1 VPPRRRLKARS
12 PEQAAL
18 GDAIRRTRKRAELT
32 QEQLADRA
40 EINAK
45 QIGILE
51 RGRGNPSYTTLARV
65 ASALELR
72 IGELTTLADLLH
84 DERRLG

>member
-1 VPPRRRLKARS
+1 MPPRRRLKARS

-18 GDAIRRTRKRAELT
+18 GEAIRQTRRRAELS

-51 RGRGNPSYTTLARV
+51 RGTGNPSYMTLARV
-65 ASALELR
+65 ASALEVR
-72 IGELTTLADLLH
+72 IGELTTLADRLH
-84 DERRLG
+84 DQRRLG

>member
-1 VPPRRRLKARS
+1 VPPRRRLRARS
-12 PEQAAL
+12 PEHAAL
-18 GDAIRRTRKRAELT
+18 GEAIRRTRKRAELS

-40 EINAK
+40 DINAK

-51 RGRGNPSYTTLARV
+51 RGTGNPSYMTLARV
-65 ASALELR
+65 ASALEIR
-72 IGELTTLADLLH
+72 IGELTTMADRLH

>member
-1 VPPRRRLKARS
+1 MPPTRRLKARN

-18 GDAIRRTRKRAELT
+18 GDAIRRTRLEAKLS

-40 EINAK
+40 EINPK

-51 RGRGNPSYTTLARV
+51 RGRGNPTYTTLALV
-65 ASALELR
+65 AAALELR
-72 IGELTTLADLLH
+72 IGELTSLADRLH
-84 DERRLG
+84 DRRRLG

>member
-1 VPPRRRLKARS
+1 MPPRRRLKARS
-12 PEQAAL
+12 PEHAAL
-18 GDAIRRTRKRAELT
+18 GEAIRRTRKRAEIS

-51 RGRGNPSYTTLARV
+51 RGTGNPSYMTLARV
-65 ASALELR
+65 ASALEIR
-72 IGELTTLADLLH
+72 IGELTTLADSLH

>member
-1 VPPRRRLKARS
+1 MPPRRRLRARS
-12 PEQAAL
+12 PEHAAL
-18 GDAIRRTRKRAELT
+18 GEAIRRTRKRAELS

-51 RGRGNPSYTTLARV
+51 RGTGNPSYMTLARV
-65 ASALELR
+65 ASALEIR
-72 IGELTTLADLLH
+72 IGELTTLADHLH
-84 DERRLG
+84 DKRRLG

>member
-1 VPPRRRLKARS
+1 MPPRRRLKARS
-12 PEQAAL
+12 PEHAAL
-18 GDAIRRTRKRAELT
+18 GEAIRRTRKLAELS

-40 EINAK
+40 ELNAK

-51 RGRGNPSYTTLARV
+51 RGTGNPSYLTLARV

-72 IGELTTLADLLH
+72 IGELTTLADSVH
-84 DERRLG
+84 DQRRLG

>member
-1 VPPRRRLKARS
+1 MPPRRRLKARS

-18 GDAIRRTRKRAELT
+18 GEAIRRTRKRAALS

-51 RGRGNPSYTTLARV
+51 RGRGNPSYMTLARV
-65 ASALELR
+65 ASALDLR
-72 IGELTTLADLLH
+72 IGELTTLADRVH

>member
-1 VPPRRRLKARS
+1 MPPRRRLKART
-12 PEQAAL
+12 PEHAAL
-18 GDAIRRTRKRAELT
+18 GEAIRRTRKQAELS

-51 RGRGNPSYTTLARV
+51 RGTGNPSYTTLAQV
-65 ASALELR
+65 ASALEIR
-72 IGELTTLADLLH
+72 IGDLTRLADQLH
-84 DERRLG
+84 DRRRLD

>member
-1 VPPRRRLKARS
+1 MPPRRRLKARS
-12 PEQAAL
+12 PEHAAL
-18 GDAIRRTRKRAELT
+18 GDAIRSTRKRAELS

-51 RGRGNPSYTTLARV
+51 RGTGNPSYMTLARV
-65 ASALELR
+65 ASALEIR
-72 IGELTTLADLLH
+72 IGELTTLADRLH